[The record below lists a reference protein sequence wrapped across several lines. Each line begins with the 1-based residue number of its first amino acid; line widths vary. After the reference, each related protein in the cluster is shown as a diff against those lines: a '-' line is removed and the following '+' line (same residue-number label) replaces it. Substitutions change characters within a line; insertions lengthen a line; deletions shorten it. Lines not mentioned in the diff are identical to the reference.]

1 VAAVLTDARQ
11 WVERRAPQVYKP
23 AIVLDIDETSLS
35 NWTRIYRD
43 DFAYIGGGACDLDK
57 PGEACGDIEWQRSGK
72 APALGPTLDLYK
84 AARCLDVAK
93 PEACTKVEVFF
104 VTGRTERE
112 HKGEKASVWTI
123 RNLLAVDYRDVSP
136 DRLYMRDPG
145 HQGTVSDHKTAAR
158 TAIERQGYT
167 IIANI
172 GDQDSDLAGY
182 HAERTF
188 KVPNPFYF
196 IR

>member
-1 VAAVLTDARQ
+1 MPSKPRAAARC
-11 WVERRAPQVYKP
+11 R
-23 AIVLDIDETSLS
+23 
-35 NWTRIYRD
+35 
-43 DFAYIGGGACDLDK
+43 
-57 PGEACGDIEWQRSGK
+57 
-72 APALGPTLDLYK
+72 LDLYK

-112 HKGEKASVWTI
+112 HKGEKASAWTI
-123 RNLLAVDYRDVSP
+123 RNLLAADYRDVSR

-145 HQGTVSDHKTAAR
+145 TRPPPALRSS
-158 TAIERQGYT
+158 RQGYT